1 MESNNHIW
9 RIWARNLH
17 RWGLKDV
24 SATFLEAAGPLA
36 ILGAQFIYLGQP
48 LLSGRGFSDHL
59 QAIANM
65 LEDTDQRQAFASYL
79 REESVQ

>member
-17 RWGLKDV
+17 QWGLKDV
-24 SATFLEAAGPLA
+24 LATFLEAVGPLA

-48 LLSGRGFSDHL
+48 LLSGRSTSNHL

-65 LEDTDQRQAFASYL
+65 LEDTDQRQAFVTYL
-79 REESVQ
+79 REESTE

>member
-9 RIWARNLH
+9 RVWARNLH
-17 RWGLKDV
+17 RWGLKDI
-24 SATFLEAAGPLA
+24 SATFLETVGSLA
-36 ILGAQFIYLGQP
+36 ILGAQFIYLGEP
-48 LLSGRGFSDHL
+48 LMKGWSPSDHL

-65 LEDTDQRQAFASYL
+65 LEDTEQRQAFIAYL